1 MNEDSSLYIYCYL
14 LIHQLNKLYIE
25 DNYQPLIDFIYE
37 NIGSNNI
44 SSKLASLL
52 VFRSL
57 LEASPPE
64 LIEEPLKKG
73 FQSLLNL
80 LNDSDPRIIKF
91 TL

>member
-14 LIHQLNKLYIE
+14 LIQQLNKLYIE
-25 DNYQPLIDFIYE
+25 DNYLKLIEFIYD
-37 NIGSNNI
+37 NIGMDNI

-57 LEASPPE
+57 LEASASE
-64 LIEEPLKKG
+64 YIVEHLTKG